1 MRIFALNEDFLL
13 QKFHLLNLMITQGG
27 NFHLKVGGA
36 KSSGNAGVSHNS
48 TDFLIAVLSDFTIY
62 D

>member
-1 MRIFALNEDFLL
+1 MHIASYILYFR
-13 QKFHLLNLMITQGG
+13 GG

-36 KSSGNAGVSHNS
+36 KSSGNACDPMLGDLKKKGHNS
-48 TDFLIAVLSDFTIY
+48 TDFLTEKIAVLSDITIY